1 MATLTYVLINVLTI
15 LVPLVRSFE
24 SRVNMFGKWK
34 ALFPAIFLTGFFFL
48 VWDVWF
54 TQMGVWG
61 FNERYLSGIEMAG
74 LPLGEYLFFLTVP
87 YACIFVYEVLNYFI
101 KKDHFAKVAR
111 PVMLIGGVL
120 LLVLAWVG
128 RDQWYSG
135 LNFLLTGLWML
146 GMAWL
151 NPRWM
156 GRYLQSYLVCIFPFL
171 LVNGILTGSF
181 IEEQVVW
188 YNDAENFGLRI
199 FTIPVEDTAYAML
212 LLAMNTTFYEAFK
225 KRMGIG
231 EKALNTKLAVGS
243 VAAG

>member
-1 MATLTYVLINVLTI
+1 
-15 LVPLVRSFE
+15 
-24 SRVNMFGKWK
+24 
-34 ALFPAIFLTGFFFL
+34 
-48 VWDVWF
+48 
-54 TQMGVWG
+54 
-61 FNERYLSGIEMAG
+61 
-74 LPLGEYLFFLTVP
+74 
-87 YACIFVYEVLNYFI
+87 
-101 KKDHFAKVAR
+101 
-111 PVMLIGGVL
+111 MLIGGVL

-146 GMAWL
+146 GMAWF